1 MKHYV
6 KANCIEEKYRDW
18 EIQFFISYPISD
30 TYLMFSLGSENHQHL
45 DELLKM
51 YILGALTEMEFK
63 GYLYLFE
70 AIPYNHRNAKR
81 AFQKI
86 TTNNVKESI

>member
-6 KANCIEEKYRDW
+6 KANCIEDDYREG
-18 EIQFFISYPISD
+18 EIQFLISYPISD
-30 TYLMFSLGSENHQHL
+30 IHLMFNLSLENQQHL

-51 YILGALTEMEFK
+51 YILNALTEKEFK
-63 GYLYLFE
+63 GLLSLFE

-86 TTNNVKESI
+86 ITKTI